1 MPELPEVERL
11 QRQLAQRVVGAQ
23 LRSCALRRPDYT
35 RPTGAQLLPRAARIV
50 QVRRRGKQLALCT
63 DRGPCLRIALGM
75 TGSLRLV
82 ASASPQD
89 RSLRAD
95 PHVHAQLRLRRCGKG
110 PAQEELLTLH
120 VRDPRRFGWL
130 EPFPSVEA
138 LEQGPWS
145 RFGPEALTIR
155 ASALAKQLRRTDR
168 AIKTALLDQRVLAGV
183 GNIYAD
189 EALHRAGI
197 DPRRAASS
205 LQLEE
210 TAALAKA
217 LRTILRQAIADGG
230 STIRDYASLDGS
242 QGQQQRR
249 HRVYG
254 RGSAPCFTCAAPLA
268 QTRLAGRTTVWCPV
282 CQH

>member
-11 QRQLAQRVVGAQ
+11 QRELEERLRGAQ
-23 LRSCALRRPDYT
+23 LRSCALRRADYA
-35 RPTGAQLLPRAARIV
+35 RPTGARLLPRAARID

-82 ASASPQD
+82 AAHSPQD
-89 RSLRAD
+89 KALAAD
-95 PHVHAQLRLRRCGKG
+95 PHVHAQLRLRSDSGEG
-110 PAQEELLTLH
+110 QLLTLH

-145 RFGPEALTIR
+145 RFGPEALTIDAR
-155 ASALAKQLRRTDR
+155 TLTSQLARTNR
-168 AIKTALLDQRVLAGV
+168 SIKAALLDQRVLAGV

-189 EALHRAGI
+189 EALHRAGV

-205 LQLEE
+205 LQQEE

-217 LRTILRQAIADGG
+217 LRTILRQAIARGG
-230 STIRDYASLDGS
+230 STIRDYAALDGS
-242 QGQQQRR
+242 PGRQQHR

-254 RGSAPCFTCAAPLA
+254 RAGLPCCRCARPL
-268 QTRLAGRTTVWCPV
+268 TRTLVAGRTTVWCTG